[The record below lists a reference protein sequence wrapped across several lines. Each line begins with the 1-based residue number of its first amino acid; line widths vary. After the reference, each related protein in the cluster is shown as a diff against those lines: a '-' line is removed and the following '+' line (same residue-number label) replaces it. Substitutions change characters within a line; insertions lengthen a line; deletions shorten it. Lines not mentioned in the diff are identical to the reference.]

1 MLVFTKFVFDE
12 IDNRGISKFQV
23 KSVLVGGAGV
33 LADGYNLYSVSIT
46 AFLIQKYLN
55 LSSIELGAVIA
66 GTYYGAVI
74 GSLLL
79 GFLSDK
85 LGRKALYGI
94 DVTLMTIGEISQFF
108 VGNFDQLFLTRALI
122 GLGVGADY
130 VLSPVIV
137 SENSNAK
144 DRGKLM
150 VITFAF
156 MWGIGA
162 VLSAFSY
169 QVLSYLGINGSI
181 LWRLVL
187 SLGAIPTAAV
197 IVFRRKIT
205 ETVRFASR
213 VRSDPRELERIKSET
228 GFKVETMVDRNPS
241 SFWFK
246 RSLVVIIFSSLLWLL
261 YDMYSSTF
269 SLYGPITIASNLGL
283 TPVEFVYAAQFIA
296 GIPGQIVCIFLI
308 DKIGRRKM
316 ITIGYAGV
324 ALWLGMYAI
333 LLTRPSVFG
342 ISNISKTL
350 VGEAALLGFTF
361 YLLNY
366 FSSALGPASV
376 IGSAMITPE
385 LVPTKIRG
393 RAQSISVAVDR
404 LASAL
409 SITSFPLLLSSFGL
423 GVLVGVYSTIALV
436 SSIIALKLIPEA
448 KGRSLEEVSGEE
460 SIKREQEHV
469 S

>member
-1 MLVFTKFVFDE
+1 MFDDFDRRGLTKF
-12 IDNRGISKFQV
+12 QL
-23 KSVLVGGAGV
+23 KSVLIGGAGV
-33 LADGYNLYSVSIT
+33 LADGYNLYSISIV
-46 AFLIQKYLN
+46 AFLVQKYLD
-55 LSSIELGAVIA
+55 LSSIELGGVIA

-85 LGRKALYGI
+85 IGRKPLYGI
-94 DVTLMTIGEISQFF
+94 DVTLMTVGEVLQFF
-108 VGNFDQLFLTRALI
+108 IGNFQGLFLARFLI

-137 SENSNAK
+137 SENSNSK

-150 VITFAF
+150 VITFAV
-156 MWGIGA
+156 MWGLGA

-169 QVLSYLGINGSI
+169 QVFSLMGIESSL

-187 SLGAIPTAAV
+187 SLGAVPTAAV
-197 IVFRRKIT
+197 IIWRRKMT
-205 ETVRFASR
+205 ETVRFTSR
-213 VRSDPRELERIKSET
+213 VKPDERELKRIKEET
-228 GFKVETMVDRNPS
+228 HVNLKTMPDRKPA

-246 RSLVVIIFSSLLWLL
+246 KSIQVIILSSALWLL

-283 TPVEFVYAAQFIA
+283 SPVEFVYAAQFLA
-296 GIPGQIVCIFLI
+296 GIPGQLLCIFLI
-308 DKIGRRKM
+308 DKLGRRKM
-316 ITIGYAGV
+316 ITVGYIGV
-324 ALWLGMYAI
+324 ALWLGMYS
-333 LLTRPSVFG
+333 LLLSDPSWFGVSSGTR
-342 ISNISKTL
+342 L
-350 VGEAALLGFTF
+350 VGEAALLGFSF

-366 FSSALGPASV
+366 LFSAMGPASI
-376 IGSAMITPE
+376 IGSAMLTPE

-409 SITSFPLLLSSFGL
+409 SITSFPLLLQSYGL
-423 GVLVGVYSTIALV
+423 GALVGAYSLIALG
-436 SSIIALKLIPEA
+436 SSLIAMTMIPEA
-448 KGRSLEEVSGEE
+448 RGKPLEEVSKEDEE
-460 SIKREQEHV
+460 TIKGREKKFSQ
-469 S
+469 

>member
-1 MLVFTKFVFDE
+1 MFD
-12 IDNRGISKFQV
+12 DFDSRGIGRFQV
-23 KSVLVGGAGV
+23 KSVLVSGAGV

-46 AFLIQKYLN
+46 AFLIQRYLD
-55 LSSIELGAVIA
+55 LSSVELGAVIA
-66 GTYYGAVI
+66 GTYYGAVV
-74 GSLLL
+74 GALLL

-85 LGRKALYGI
+85 IGRKALYGI
-94 DVTLMTIGEISQFF
+94 DVTIMTVGEILQFF
-108 VGNFDQLFLTRALI
+108 VGNFQELFLTRLLI

-130 VLSPVIV
+130 VLSPIIV
-137 SENSNAK
+137 SENSNSK

-169 QVLSYLGINGSI
+169 QVLSDVGLTSS
-181 LWRLVL
+181 LVWRLVL

-197 IVFRRKIT
+197 ILSRRKIT
-205 ETVRFASR
+205 ETLRFASR
-213 VRSDPRELERIKSET
+213 VKPDEKELNKIMKET
-228 GFKVETMVDRNPS
+228 KVKVEPIPDERSS

-246 RSLVVIIFSSLLWLL
+246 KSFLLIFLSSMLWLL

-283 TPVEFVYAAQFIA
+283 SPIDFVYAAQFLA
-296 GIPGQIVCIFLI
+296 GIPGQILCIFLI
-308 DKIGRRKM
+308 DKIGRTRM

-324 ALWLGMYAI
+324 ALWLGMYS
-333 LLTRPSVFG
+333 LLLSRPSIFG
-342 ISNISKTL
+342 LGAVGKSLT
-350 VGEAALLGFTF
+350 GEAALLGFSF

-366 FSSALGPASV
+366 LFSAMGPASI
-376 IGSAMITPE
+376 IGSAMLTPE

-393 RAQSISVAVDR
+393 RAQSISVSVDR

-423 GVLVGVYSTIALV
+423 GALVGVYSLIALG
-436 SSIIALKLIPEA
+436 SSLVALKLIPEA
-448 KGRSLEEVSGEE
+448 KGRSLEEVSGEDE
-460 SIKREQEHV
+460 TIKSREKHL

>member
-1 MLVFTKFVFDE
+1 MFD
-12 IDNRGISKFQV
+12 DFDSRGIGRFQV
-23 KSVLVGGAGV
+23 KSVLVSGAGV

-46 AFLIQKYLN
+46 AFLIQRYLD
-55 LSSIELGAVIA
+55 LSSVELGAVIA
-66 GTYYGAVI
+66 GTYYGAVV
-74 GSLLL
+74 GALLL

-85 LGRKALYGI
+85 IGRKALYGI
-94 DVTLMTIGEISQFF
+94 DVTIMTVGEILQFF
-108 VGNFDQLFLTRALI
+108 VGNFQELFLTRLLI

-130 VLSPVIV
+130 VLSPIIV
-137 SENSNAK
+137 SENSNSK

-169 QVLSYLGINGSI
+169 QVLSDVGLTSS
-181 LWRLVL
+181 LVWRLVL

-197 IVFRRKIT
+197 ILSRRKIT
-205 ETVRFASR
+205 ETLRFASR
-213 VRSDPRELERIKSET
+213 VKPDEKELNKIMKET
-228 GFKVETMVDRNPS
+228 KVKVEPIPDERSS

-246 RSLVVIIFSSLLWLL
+246 KSFLLIFLSSMLWLL

-283 TPVEFVYAAQFIA
+283 SPIDFVYAAQFLA
-296 GIPGQIVCIFLI
+296 GIPGQILCIFLI
-308 DKIGRRKM
+308 DKIGRTRM

-324 ALWLGMYAI
+324 ALWLGMYS
-333 LLTRPSVFG
+333 LLLSHPSIFG
-342 ISNISKTL
+342 LGAVGKSLT
-350 VGEAALLGFTF
+350 GEAALLGFSF

-366 FSSALGPASV
+366 LFSAMGPASI
-376 IGSAMITPE
+376 IGSAMLTPE

-393 RAQSISVAVDR
+393 RAQSISVSVDR

-423 GVLVGVYSTIALV
+423 GALVGVYSLIALG
-436 SSIIALKLIPEA
+436 SSLVALKLIPEA
-448 KGRSLEEVSGEE
+448 KGRSLEEVSGEDE
-460 SIKREQEHV
+460 TIKSREKHL

>member
-197 IVFRRKIT
+197 IVLGGK
-205 ETVRFASR
+205 
-213 VRSDPRELERIKSET
+213 
-228 GFKVETMVDRNPS
+228 
-241 SFWFK
+241 
-246 RSLVVIIFSSLLWLL
+246 LL
-261 YDMYSSTF
+261 
-269 SLYGPITIASNLGL
+269 
-283 TPVEFVYAAQFIA
+283 
-296 GIPGQIVCIFLI
+296 
-308 DKIGRRKM
+308 
-316 ITIGYAGV
+316 
-324 ALWLGMYAI
+324 
-333 LLTRPSVFG
+333 RPSG
-342 ISNISKTL
+342 
-350 VGEAALLGFTF
+350 LL
-361 YLLNY
+361 
-366 FSSALGPASV
+366 
-376 IGSAMITPE
+376 PE
-385 LVPTKIRG
+385 LDQIQGNWRG
-393 RAQSISVAVDR
+393 
-404 LASAL
+404 
-409 SITSFPLLLSSFGL
+409 
-423 GVLVGVYSTIALV
+423 
-436 SSIIALKLIPEA
+436 
-448 KGRSLEEVSGEE
+448 
-460 SIKREQEHV
+460 
-469 S
+469 